1 MPPNPRRPTRAQ
13 RIAFDQKKRERKKR
27 ERAAAGVLDH
37 RLANH
42 GDVVSIYD
50 WKAAYA
56 NIKSRCDYETFDD
69 FVAVYSSYPNKWT
82 VDHWEDHT
90 DDRYPTNKWRTL
102 NLSLTY
108 KGKVVDLQ
116 GIRND
121 NVRYFHDTTPSKAM
135 SGYADRTSMNTMGR
149 PSRHTRGRSTCHTGA
164 LAGQASKLV
173 AGIASK
179 AKGAKAAVGDMYWK
193 SADTK
198 ITENLKSQ
206 HANFVEEHKA
216 HAKEWAADLANLTKD
231 LQAALAALAKAEK
244 LDNDDPKREKKVESA
259 ESKRDKVFSKMDS
272 WLDRHDDAP
281 REKVGQMFEFK
292 LGGTKAA
299 KRLERVEAAA
309 HAAVEALD
317 KTYAGKTSSAI
328 ADAQKLV
335 TEAVAAAVKLGWPAK
350 SLSNRTE
357 YGV

>member
-1 MPPNPRRPTRAQ
+1 MMYNDRA
-13 RIAFDQKKRERKKR
+13 
-27 ERAAAGVLDH
+27 
-37 RLANH
+37 
-42 GDVVSIYD
+42 
-50 WKAAYA
+50 
-56 NIKSRCDYETFDD
+56 
-69 FVAVYSSYPNKWT
+69 
-82 VDHWEDHT
+82 
-90 DDRYPTNKWRTL
+90 
-102 NLSLTY
+102 
-108 KGKVVDLQ
+108 
-116 GIRND
+116 
-121 NVRYFHDTTPSKAM
+121 
-135 SGYADRTSMNTMGR
+135 SMNTMGRGRMHPTAVGQTVEYAGKWYTVSAIHSDGTVDIVDRRSGAKMRNVPRMSVHVGR